1 MSPLL
6 FDVGDVMCFVLPTF
20 YGNKYLFVQIYDIM
34 TVLAQPLI
42 GIKHNNAQ

>member
-6 FDVGDVMCFVLPTF
+6 FEIGGTYCVLSPYFVREQILVF
-20 YGNKYLFVQIYDIM
+20 QIYKIL